1 MKSNLLA
8 GIPLFLDFPADELDR
23 LHTALESVDL
33 EKGEILFQ
41 EGDPGERMYIV
52 ANGEIE
58 ILISPGAETE
68 LLLNIMHKGEYFGE
82 ISLLQPNGQRTTSAR
97 ARCDASLLSMS
108 RAQFDDLLHRY
119 PELAKSMTNVLSQ
132 RLVNANDVKTAQ
144 ERLIERKRMER
155 ELELASDIQISILP
169 EVLPSSPDFDFG
181 GRIQPARQVGGDFY
195 DVFDL
200 GNQRVGVLIG
210 DVADKGIPSAIF
222 MARTHALI
230 TAEAYNTASPGN
242 VLRKVNKH
250 LMQHEKSAQFVTAL
264 YGVLNFETGE
274 FSYARAGNEPPLLLD
289 SNGNVQRL
297 SSKKGMALGLVQD
310 IILDENVLFLQKETL
325 LLFFTD
331 GLTDCRDPNGEPYDL
346 EGVMEALVHLKGD
359 SAQVGCDKL
368 FEKLMKYQDGSKQDD
383 DVTLLAIHT
392 K

>member
-200 GNQRVGVLIG
+200 GDQRVGVLIG

>member
-8 GIPLFLDFPADELDR
+8 SIPLFLDFPADELDR
-23 LHTALESVDL
+23 LSAALEPVNL
-33 EKGEILFQ
+33 VKGEILFQ
-41 EGDPGERMYIV
+41 EDDPGERMYIV
-52 ANGEIE
+52 ADGEIE
-58 ILISPGAETE
+58 ILASPGAETE

-82 ISLLQPNGQRTTSAR
+82 ISLLQPNGLRTTSAR
-97 ARCDASLLSMS
+97 ARCDASLLSMR
-108 RAQFDDLLHRY
+108 RAQFDDLLARY

-169 EVLPSSPDFDFG
+169 DILPSSPGFDFG
-181 GRIQPARQVGGDFY
+181 GYIQPARQVGGDFY

-200 GNQRVGVLIG
+200 GDQKVGVLIG

-230 TAEAYNTASPGN
+230 TAEAYNTASPGD

-250 LMQHEKSAQFVTAL
+250 LMQHEKATQFVTAL
-264 YGVLNFETGE
+264 YGFLNCKTGE

-310 IILDENVLFLQKETL
+310 IILDENILLLPKETL
-325 LLFFTD
+325 LLMFTD
-331 GLTDCRDPNGEPYDL
+331 GLTDCRNPKGEPFGL
-346 EGVMEALVHLKGD
+346 ERIKNAMSNLD
-359 SAQVGCDKL
+359 NIQAQAGCDEL
-368 FEKLMKYQDGSKQDD
+368 FDNLMKYQDGLKQDD